1 MFTAAGNSITS
12 TVVRKHALGMALA
25 IAACTG
31 FSLTMAGPASAAKV
45 IQKISASSAAGTG
58 SMTQRITKN
67 TQAASLTR
75 VCVINRSD
83 RTKTFTHAVPNINA
97 LRAAPGGK
105 SCANF
110 PSNARVHFALFDN
123 GQPVT
128 AGVNMVM
135 SLSAFAGGRVDF
147 VWRDDE

>member
-1 MFTAAGNSITS
+1 MFNTANNSITS
-12 TVVRKHALGMALA
+12 TIIGKYALGMALA

-31 FSLTMAGPASAAKV
+31 FSLTMAGPAAAAQV
-45 IQKISASSAAGTG
+45 IQKISATSAAGTG
-58 SMTQRITKN
+58 SMTQRITRN

-83 RTKTFTHAVPNINA
+83 RTKTFTHAQPNINA

-110 PSNARVHFALFDN
+110 PSNARVHFALFDD

-128 AGVNMVM
+128 AGVSMVM

-147 VWRDDE
+147 VWRDNE